1 MPEVSVVIPLYNQAA
16 FVKDAIDSLYNQT
29 FKNFEVIVV
38 NDGSTDNSLEV
49 VKELQEKYKEL
60 DLKIINQKNCGLS
73 CARNRGIKESKS
85 SLILPLD
92 ADDKLSFDAIEEY
105 LKGFKESG
113 ADIIVAD
120 TQNFGENNDYIEK
133 WRANFLLLPYE
144 NQFNYCALYK
154 KKIWEEVGGYKLNM
168 DGGYEDWEFWISCYE
183 RGYKFHFVKKALFFY
198 RVKKE
203 SMVTEALKKDRYLK
217 DKIILNHTAL
227 YPDNLVGLAREN
239 VFGKDSYNKYFFYS
253 DRKLLKDRK
262 YVLLEGSFSG
272 FQNFGDILQLKWAVS
287 FYKKRGFEPIV
298 LCDVGAIEDRE
309 WIDKTYNYLNIEWII
324 FYSNISYDMREY
336 KLDFVEKIDIETFHI
351 YGGGFLNRYWGNGYL
366 NLAES
371 VINYFNIKKFFV
383 SGQQIDEKAVFKI
396 ESFFKKY
403 PPFLF
408 GCRDKFSYEILKDRF
423 ENIEYSFDD
432 AYFELEDLKNSV
444 SFYENN
450 KTNILLHL
458 NITSYVVDNLLK
470 TLKKYRDVLLK
481 IKRNF
486 KNHKIFLIIA
496 YNDIKVKD
504 VRDTLNTIQSLED
517 WFYFEDIEVLNF
529 ANVALKKDSQ
539 KISLKLPK
547 NSIMITSS
555 YHLSMF
561 AKILSIP
568 VYLFSENEY
577 YDQKREALNLPKDFD
592 LFLKNPLSDRKDI
605 KEYEKI
611 RRDWEKRLDEAL
623 NKEKV
628 SLRKY
633 KYKNNFKYTFPFYE
647 KRLKYDIS
655 MDFKRLIYI
664 TEAFKSL
671 QKSKEWIDELDKS
684 KNWLAI
690 HAKNFEKENKKLL
703 KSINEYKSWIEELE
717 SSKVWLEEQI
727 EAFKRE
733 NKKILNDFSN
743 LKKYN
748 ETLLKDKKW
757 LEEQSISF
765 EKENKKLLKSINEYE
780 NSIKELKS
788 WIKELEDSKAW
799 LEKQI
804 EAFKRENR
812 KILNDFNLLKNWT
825 NELQKGK
832 EWLEE
837 ENRKLKKE
845 IEDKDS
851 MIENIKN
858 NKFVKVLIKSGLIK
872 F

>member
-16 FVKDAIDSLYNQT
+16 FVKDAIDSLLNQT

-105 LKGFKESG
+105 LKGFKESS

-120 TQNFGENNDYIEK
+120 TQNFGESSHYGEK
-133 WRANFLLLPYE
+133 SKLDFLVLPYE
-144 NQFNYCALYK
+144 NKFNYCALYK
-154 KKIWEEVGGYKLNM
+154 KRVWEEVGGYKLNM

-203 SMVTEALKKDRYLK
+203 SMLTESIKKDRYLK
-217 DKIILNHTAL
+217 DKIVLNHTAL
-227 YPDNLVGLAREN
+227 YPLRLVEIAKGDIY
-239 VFGKDSYNKYFFYS
+239 KDRGYNKYFFYS
-253 DRKLLKDRK
+253 DKKLLKNKK

-287 FYKKRGFEPIV
+287 FYKRRGFEPIV
-298 LCDVGAIEDRE
+298 LCDIEAIEDRE
-309 WIDKTYNYLNIEWII
+309 WIDRTYNYLNVELIF
-324 FYSNISYDMREY
+324 FYSTISYDMREY
-336 KLDFVEKIDIETFHI
+336 KLDFVEKADIETFHI
-351 YGGGFLNRYWGNGYL
+351 YGGGFLNRYWGDGYL

-371 VINYFNIKKFFV
+371 VINYFNIKRFFV

-403 PPFLF
+403 PPSLF
-408 GCRDKFSYEILKDRF
+408 GCRDKISYEILKDRF

-444 SFYENN
+444 DFYENDRV
-450 KTNILLHL
+450 NILLHL
-458 NITSYVVDNLLK
+458 NITYYVIEESFLR
-470 TLKKYRDVLLK
+470 TLQKYRDILLK

-486 KNHKIFLIIA
+486 NNPKIFLIIA

-517 WFYFEDIEVLNF
+517 WFDFEDVEVLNF
-529 ANVALKKDSQ
+529 ANVALKKDIQ

-561 AKILSIP
+561 AKVLLIP

-592 LFLKNPLSDRKDI
+592 LFLKNPLADRKDI

-633 KYKNNFKYTFPFYE
+633 EYENNFKYTFPFYS
-647 KRLKYDIS
+647 KLYKYDIS
-655 MDFKRLIYI
+655 TILKQMDHLL
-664 TEAFKSL
+664 EAWRR
-671 QKSKEWIDELDKS
+671 QDEQIKEQR
-684 KNWLAI
+684 
-690 HAKNFEKENKKLL
+690 
-703 KSINEYKSWIEELE
+703 EYIEETVGVNQDIWFENRKLA
-717 SSKVWLEEQI
+717 KAWEEQ
-727 EAFKRE
+727 K
-733 NKKILNDFSN
+733 N
-743 LKKYN
+743 Y
-748 ETLLKDKKW
+748 
-757 LEEQSISF
+757 
-765 EKENKKLLKSINEYE
+765 
-780 NSIKELKS
+780 
-788 WIKELEDSKAW
+788 IKELERSNKEGWDKVKELSFAWQKQKDYIEEQKKIIENKDEYIKELERSNKEGWDKVKELSTAWQKQKDYIKEQERVLKEQNQNIENLQKERDSLWNEAEKLSKAW
-799 LEKQI
+799 EEHTKYIKFLEENLNKLKLEKEKI
-804 EAFKRENR
+804 ERELR
-812 KILNDFNLLKNWT
+812 VLKESKLVKLGEKLNLIG
-825 NELQKGK
+825 E
-832 EWLEE
+832 
-837 ENRKLKKE
+837 KK
-845 IEDKDS
+845 
-851 MIENIKN
+851 
-858 NKFVKVLIKSGLIK
+858 
-872 F
+872 

>member
-16 FVKDAIDSLYNQT
+16 FVKDAIDSLLNQT

-73 CARNRGIKESKS
+73 CARNRGIKEAKS

-154 KKIWEEVGGYKLNM
+154 KRVWEEVGGYKLNM

-227 YPDNLVGLAREN
+227 YPDNLVELAREN

-253 DRKLLKDRK
+253 DRKLLKDKK

-287 FYKKRGFEPIV
+287 FYKRRGFEPIV
-298 LCDVGAIEDRE
+298 LCDIGAIEDRE
-309 WIDKTYNYLNIEWII
+309 WIDRTYKYLNVEWII
-324 FYSNISYDMREY
+324 FYSNISYDVKEY
-336 KLDFVEKIDIETFHI
+336 NLDFVEKIDIETFHI

-371 VINYFNIKKFFV
+371 VINYFNIKRFLV
-383 SGQQIDEKAVFKI
+383 SGQQIDEKAVFRI

-408 GCRDKFSYEILKDRF
+408 GCRDKISYEILKDRF

-444 SFYENN
+444 SFYEDN
-450 KTNILLHL
+450 KINILLHL
-458 NITSYVVDNLLK
+458 NITSYVVDDLLR

-486 KNHKIFLIIA
+486 NNSKIFLIIA

-517 WFYFEDIEVLNF
+517 WFDFEDIEVLNF
-529 ANVALKKDSQ
+529 ANVALKKDNQ

-561 AKILSIP
+561 AKVLLIP

-577 YDQKREALNLPKDFD
+577 YDQKREALNLPKEFD
-592 LFLKNPLSDRKDI
+592 LFLKNPLADRKDI

-623 NKEKV
+623 NREKV

-633 KYKNNFKYTFPFYE
+633 EYENSFKYTFPFYS
-647 KRLKYDIS
+647 KLYKYDIS
-655 MDFKRLIYI
+655 TILKQMDHLL
-664 TEAFKSL
+664 EAWRR
-671 QKSKEWIDELDKS
+671 QDEQIKEQR
-684 KNWLAI
+684 
-690 HAKNFEKENKKLL
+690 
-703 KSINEYKSWIEELE
+703 EYIEETVGVNQDIWFENRKLA
-717 SSKVWLEEQI
+717 KAWEEQ
-727 EAFKRE
+727 K
-733 NKKILNDFSN
+733 N
-743 LKKYN
+743 Y
-748 ETLLKDKKW
+748 
-757 LEEQSISF
+757 
-765 EKENKKLLKSINEYE
+765 
-780 NSIKELKS
+780 
-788 WIKELEDSKAW
+788 IKELERSNKEGWDKLKELSFAWQKQKDYIEEQKKIIENKDEYIKELERSNKEGWDKVKELSTAWQKQKDYIKEQERVLKEQNKNIENLQKERDSLWNEAEKLSKAW
-799 LEKQI
+799 EEHTKYIKFLEENLNKLKLEKEKI
-804 EAFKRENR
+804 ERE
-812 KILNDFNLLKNWT
+812 L
-825 NELQKGK
+825 
-832 EWLEE
+832 
-837 ENRKLKKE
+837 
-845 IEDKDS
+845 
-851 MIENIKN
+851 
-858 NKFVKVLIKSGLIK
+858 KVLKESKLVKLGEKLNLIGEK
-872 F
+872 K